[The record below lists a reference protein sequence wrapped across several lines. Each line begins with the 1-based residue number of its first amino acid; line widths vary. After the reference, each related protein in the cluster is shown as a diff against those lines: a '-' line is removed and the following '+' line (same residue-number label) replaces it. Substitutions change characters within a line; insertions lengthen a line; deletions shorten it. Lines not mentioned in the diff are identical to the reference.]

1 MSSILPH
8 LKADVRPIAAADA
21 IMQPTENVRIS
32 VLTPRLF
39 RLEYAPDGRF
49 EDRATQ
55 TFWYRQQPV
64 PAIETSNN
72 NGTLIIET
80 QALALKWS
88 GKSNETFEARN
99 LSILLKE
106 DETEWQYGDA
116 PTGNVGGTFRTL
128 DGKSGG
134 VGIDPGLIS
143 ADGWT
148 VFDDSKSLVLDEEG
162 WVKPRRAADGY
173 KDLYF
178 FGHGTDFPG
187 LLKDF
192 AAVAGHAPLVPRYVL
207 GNWWSRYWEYDD
219 AELRELISGFRDRD
233 IPLSVCIIDMDWH
246 TVKEAEPY
254 HTGWTGYTWNR
265 ELFDDPP
272 ALMAWLKDQGLRVA
286 LNLHPAEGVAPHEEM
301 HAQMAQA
308 MGGSAESDET
318 VPFHIGDPNFVKAYL
333 EILHHPQ
340 EEIGVDF
347 WWMDWQQGKQ
357 SELVGLDPLWML
369 NHIHYLDLMRNG
381 ERGLI
386 FSRWHGLGN
395 HRYPIGF
402 SGDTY
407 VTWDSLAFQPYFTA
421 TAANVAFGWWSH
433 DIGGHMFGIEE
444 PELYLRWVQSGVFS
458 PVNRL
463 HSTKNR
469 FHERRPWGYNAEIE
483 ELSTAAL
490 RFRHSLIP
498 YLYTMNRR
506 NQIEHL
512 PLVQPIYHNWP
523 DAAESWHCP
532 QEYTFGTELLVAPYT
547 SAPDPDTRLTRQ
559 VVWFPDV
566 PGGWIDF
573 FTGEHMPG
581 GRWQAIY
588 GDLDHIPVYAKAG
601 AIVPLSGENGWGSL
615 ENPAALDIH
624 IFAGADNEFVLF
636 EDDGV
641 SLADDFA
648 ETPMVLKQQAQ
659 MLEFTIEEARGNLE
673 HIPADREVMLFVH
686 GVADSENITLHFD
699 GSPIDFSV
707 DYDGEAEMLIIGPVP
722 CPPTGSLDLRISAE
736 RDEESGILAHLLSQ
750 RDRTTEK
757 LFSMVAQFR
766 AETGARNELA
776 EVHHLLK
783 EQPEILRGF
792 LLTLEEAH
800 IQALCE
806 VIYQAGFNTI
816 NYGEPE
822 TTIQMWNNR
831 LDKEVTFIMT
841 KHNTIAWPWGRNTA
855 DSGVLPQSNAWKQ
868 SDKAFNEVG
877 WPGDLDWQ
885 IRVDYGRMFARS
897 EKFLVSK
904 S

>member
-8 LKADVRPIAAADA
+8 LKADVRPMAAAEA
-21 IMQPTENVRIS
+21 IIQPNENVRIT

-39 RLEYAPDGRF
+39 RLEYAPDSQF

-55 TFWYRQQPV
+55 TFWFRQQPV
-64 PAIETSNN
+64 PAIETVQKD
-72 NGTLIIET
+72 GKLIIET
-80 QALALKWS
+80 QALALSWS
-88 GKSNETFEARN
+88 GLAQETFSPRN
-99 LSILLKE
+99 LSILMKE
-106 DETEWQYGDA
+106 DEAEWSFGDA

-148 VFDDSKSLVLDEEG
+148 VFDDSESLILDGDG
-162 WVKPRRAADGY
+162 WVKPRGAADGY
-173 KDLYF
+173 QDLYF

-192 AAVAGHAPLVPRYVL
+192 AAVAGPAPLIPRYVL

-246 TVKEAEPY
+246 TVKEAADY
-254 HTGWTGYTWNR
+254 HTGWTGYTWNK

-272 ALMAWLKDQGLRVA
+272 ALMQWLKDQELKVA

-301 HAQMAQA
+301 YPEMAKA
-308 MGGSAESDET
+308 MGIDPASNET
-318 VPFHIGDPNFVKAYL
+318 VPFHIGDPNFIKAYF

-369 NHIHYLDLMRNG
+369 NHMHYMDLMRKQDS
-381 ERGLI
+381 RPLI

-402 SGDTY
+402 SGDTF
-407 VTWDSLAFQPYFTA
+407 VTWESLAFQPYFTA

-469 FHERRPWGYNAEIE
+469 FHERRPWGYDIHIE
-483 ELSTAAL
+483 ELTNAML

-523 DAAESWHCP
+523 DAAESWNCP
-532 QEYTFGTELLVAPYT
+532 QEYSFGTELIVAPYT
-547 SAPDPDTRLTRQ
+547 AKPDPDTRLSRQ
-559 VVWFPDV
+559 VVWFPET
-566 PGGWIDF
+566 PGGWTDF

-581 GRWQAIY
+581 GQWQAIY
-588 GDLDHIPVYAKAG
+588 GDLDHVPVYAKAG
-601 AIVPLSGENGWGSL
+601 AIVPLSAENGWSSL
-615 ENPAALDIH
+615 GNPVELDLH
-624 IFAGADNEFVLF
+624 IFAGADNVFVLF
-636 EDDGV
+636 EDDGE
-641 SLADDFA
+641 SLDESFA
-648 ETPMVLKQQAQ
+648 ETEMVLKSQAQ
-659 MLEFTIEEARGNLE
+659 TLEFVIHKAQGELG

-686 GVADSENITLHFD
+686 SVAYTDDVQVHVDGTLV
-699 GSPIDFSV
+699 DFE
-707 DYDGEAEMLIIGPVP
+707 YEHDGEAEMLVIGPIS
-722 CPPTGSLDLRISAE
+722 CPPTAELRLQITAE
-736 RDEESGILAHLLSQ
+736 RDDESGIVANLLSH
-750 RDRTTEK
+750 RDRTNEK
-757 LFSMVAQFR
+757 LYSMIAQFR

-776 EVHHLLK
+776 EIYHRLKAEPELLG
-783 EQPEILRGF
+783 GF

-806 VIYQAGFNTI
+806 VIYDAGFHTI
-816 NYGEPE
+816 NYGDPD
-822 TTIQMWNNR
+822 TTVQMWNNR
-831 LDKEVTFIMT
+831 EVADVTFIMT
-841 KHNTIAWPWGRNTA
+841 KHNTIAWPWG
-855 DSGVLPQSNAWKQ
+855 
-868 SDKAFNEVG
+868 
-877 WPGDLDWQ
+877 
-885 IRVDYGRMFARS
+885 
-897 EKFLVSK
+897 
-904 S
+904 

>member
-8 LKADVRPIAAADA
+8 LKADTRPIAAAEA
-21 IMQPTENVRIS
+21 IIQPNGNVRIT

-64 PAIETSNN
+64 PTIATSEKD
-72 NGTLIIET
+72 GKLIIET
-80 QALALKWS
+80 QALALSWS
-88 GKSNETFEARN
+88 GSSNEAFDSRN

-106 DETEWQYGDA
+106 GETEWHFGDA
-116 PTGNVGGTFRTL
+116 ATGNVGGTFRTL

-148 VFDDSKSLVLDEEG
+148 VFDDSESLVLDENGWIAPRKAVEG
-162 WVKPRRAADGY
+162 Y
-173 KDLYF
+173 QDLYF
-178 FGHGTDFPG
+178 FGHGNDFTG

-192 AAVAGHAPLVPRYVL
+192 AAVAGHAPLIPRYVL

-246 TVKEAEPY
+246 TVKEAEDY
-254 HTGWTGYTWNR
+254 HSGWTGYTWNK
-265 ELFDDPP
+265 ELFDDP
-272 ALMAWLKDQGLRVA
+272 AGLMQWLKDQDLRVA
-286 LNLHPAEGVAPHEEM
+286 LNLHPADGVAPHEEM
-301 HAQMAQA
+301 YAEMAEA
-308 MGGSAESDET
+308 MGLDPASNQT

-333 EILHHPQ
+333 EVLHHPQ

-369 NHIHYLDLMRNG
+369 NHIHYLDLTRKG

-458 PVNRL
+458 PVMRL

-469 FHERRPWGYNAEIE
+469 FHERRPWGYTAEIE
-483 ELSTAAL
+483 DLSSAVMRL
-490 RFRHSLIP
+490 RHSLIP

-523 DAAESWHCP
+523 DAAESWQCP
-532 QEYTFGTELLVAPYT
+532 QEYSFGTELIVAPYT
-547 SAPDPDTRLTRQ
+547 ASPDPDTQLSRQ
-559 VVWFPDV
+559 VVWFPNT
-566 PGGWIDF
+566 PGGWTDF

-581 GRWQAIY
+581 GQWQAVY
-588 GDLDHIPVYAKAG
+588 GGLDHIPVYAKAG
-601 AIVPLSGENGWGSL
+601 AIVPLNAENGWGSL
-615 ENPAALDIH
+615 GNPESLDLH
-624 IFAGADNEFVLF
+624 IFAGADNTFVLF
-636 EDDGV
+636 EDDGI
-641 SLADDFA
+641 SLADSSA
-648 ETPMVLKQQAQ
+648 ETEMVLKHQTQT
-659 MLEFTIEEARGNLE
+659 LEFVIHKAVGQLE
-673 HIPADREVMLFVH
+673 HIPLNREVMLFVH
-686 GVADSENITLHFD
+686 SVVNTDDISLHFD
-699 GSPIDFSV
+699 GTPIDF
-707 DYDGEAEMLIIGPVP
+707 DYEYDGEAEMMVIGPVA
-722 CPPTGSLDLRISAE
+722 CPPSGSLVLQLAAD
-736 RDEESGILAHLLSQ
+736 RDEESGIVSNLLSQ
-750 RDRTTEK
+750 RDRTAEK
-757 LFSMVAQFR
+757 LYSMIAQFK
-766 AETGARNELA
+766 AETAARNELA
-776 EVHHLLK
+776 EVYHLLK
-783 EQPEILRGF
+783 DQPELLGGF
-792 LLTLEEAH
+792 LLAFEDAH

-806 VIYQAGFNTI
+806 VIYDAGFHTI
-816 NYGEPE
+816 NYGDPE
-822 TTIQMWNNR
+822 TTVQMWNNR
-831 LDKEVTFIMT
+831 QDKEVTFIMT

-855 DSGVLPQSNAWKQ
+855 ESRVLPKSQAWKQ
-868 SDKAFNEVG
+868 SDKAFNDVG
-877 WPGDLDWQ
+877 WPGVLDWQ
-885 IRVDYGRMFARS
+885 VRVDYGRMFARS
-897 EKFLVSK
+897 AKVVAK
-904 S
+904 